1 MAIRGHL
8 TLKTR
13 SIHIRVAQKN
23 QKMEITTV
31 GKIYNAV
38 YVPGCSVI
46 LRAGKSKGG
55 TLGVRKYIFLKY
67 RQYGYQKLCL
77 GLTRWELKI
86 IFLEKPVAP
95 EKGQNVSKMAY
106 FCKLVVFNTFL

>member
-77 GLTRWELKI
+77 GLSRGELI
-86 IFLEKPVAP
+86 INIQYNINYL
-95 EKGQNVSKMAY
+95 SKFQVLAN
-106 FCKLVVFNTFL
+106 KLLS